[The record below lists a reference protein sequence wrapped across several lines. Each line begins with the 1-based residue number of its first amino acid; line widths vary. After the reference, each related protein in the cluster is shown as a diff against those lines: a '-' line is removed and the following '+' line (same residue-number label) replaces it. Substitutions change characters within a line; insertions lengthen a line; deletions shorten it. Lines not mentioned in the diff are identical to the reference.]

1 MLKQPE
7 DDLESLGLPESFE
20 DNPQIEFL
28 RLRGDFIA
36 KSTSILYRYCT
47 VLPYQGKEQISI
59 SVFNFRDLNFESS
72 SGTSTA
78 SPAFETETMSDDS
91 HTNTQSI
98 LGPLLSPAIS
108 NWTQW
113 PMGSWRLGVNPS

>member
-36 KSTSILYRYCT
+36 KSTSILY
-47 VLPYQGKEQISI
+47 KEQISI

-108 NWTQW
+108 NWTQR